1 MPHFQIG
8 LWETHMF
15 IWYAVIYEAPN
26 KMEIGKH
33 LERQTDW

>member
-1 MPHFQIG
+1 
-8 LWETHMF
+8 MF